1 MRQGTGQIAPSL
13 LRAVSGGIPLR
24 AGRAAGRKG
33 GQRIGRRD
41 PLYRKVMNDC
51 KLFHKPFMRIAFV
64 LYNGVV

>member
-13 LRAVSGGIPLR
+13 LRAVSGGIPR
-24 AGRAAGRKG
+24 GGGTGRKG